1 MGPTWAHT
9 GPHEAIYG
17 IILGPWRE
25 RERERSRERERESKR
40 ERERERARGR
50 ERERARDRERERE
63 NVNCPCSGLSSES
76 QDTRSSQ
83 RSSDQAKSRN

>member
-25 RERERSRERERESKR
+25 RERDQEREREQET
-40 ERERERARGR
+40 ERES
-50 ERERARDRERERE
+50 EREGER
-63 NVNCPCSGLSSES
+63 
-76 QDTRSSQ
+76 
-83 RSSDQAKSRN
+83 